1 MEILIDCPL
10 LITKIHEHDIIKN
23 RVLEIISESQYKD
36 IVTQNDRISKTDW
49 DLKESN
55 QSTYLELVKPLL
67 IKHVSNNFKKYSSEG
82 LAFGNFWFQQ
92 YGKNDTHDWH
102 IHKFCHWTNVY
113 FLELDD
119 ANSKTEIQNFNRSG
133 LVEYSAGEGDVI
145 SFPAFLYHRSPII
158 ISGRKTVISFNS
170 NSI

>member
-1 MEILIDCPL
+1 MEILIDCPIL
-10 LITKIHEHDIIKN
+10 VTKVPEHSSIKPH
-23 RVLEIISESQYKD
+23 VLAMISEFSNSSIIS
-36 IVTQNDRISKTDW
+36 QNDRISKTDW
-49 DLKESN
+49 DLEEFNRSA
-55 QSTYLELVKPLL
+55 YLDLVKPII
-67 IKHVSNNFKKYSSEG
+67 IKHVSNNFRKYSSEG

-92 YGKNDTHDWH
+92 YEKNGTHDWH

-119 ANSKTEIQNFNRSG
+119 PNSKTEIQNFNRSR
-133 LVEYSAGEGDVI
+133 LIEYSAGEGDVI

-158 ISGRKTVISFNS
+158 TSGRKTVISFNS